1 MKNNFKQNLLLIVF
15 GAAVFAG
22 LMNLGTV
29 IDFIG
34 NTIGVLSPVLL
45 GFMIAFILNVPMR
58 GYEKILTRLTAKAK
72 KPPKDKL
79 IMVLSLILTLLSVA
93 LVLFLVF
100 WLLIPT
106 VIDSLVSVYN
116 QFVKQ
121 LPGWI
126 ELLKS
131 YGINTELITQWLD
144 KLNIEELIKNVSS
157 NAGSLITTIISFAS
171 TAVSGVS
178 SFAISLVLGIYVML
192 CKKDLSRQSKLL
204 AKAHLKDHVREYVFH
219 VGSLISDTYSKFL
232 SGQCLEA
239 CILGT
244 LIFVSFSIA
253 RVPYAAL
260 IGVLTTVLA
269 FIPYVGSFLSCFIGA
284 FLVLIADPS
293 KVLVAVI
300 VYLVVQFVENQFIYP
315 HVVGNSVGLSSL
327 WTLVAV
333 ILGGKLFGVLGMIF
347 FIPVMAVIITLIEE
361 YTMYVLKKKENPDDY
376 PDDFQEFV
384 EEVIEEEHKNEQ

>member
-1 MKNNFKQNLLLIVF
+1 MKSNFKQNLLLIVF

-29 IDFIG
+29 IKFIG

-58 GYEKILTRLTAKAK
+58 GYEKILNKLSAKAK
-72 KPPKDKL
+72 KPPKDKV
-79 IMVLSLILTLLSVA
+79 IMVLSLVLTLVSVL
-93 LVLFLVF
+93 LVLVLVF

-106 VIDSLVSVYN
+106 VVDSLISVYN
-116 QFVKQ
+116 LFLAQ
-121 LPGWI
+121 LPEWI
-126 ELLKS
+126 KILKS

-144 KLNIEELIKNVSS
+144 KMNIEELIKNISS
-157 NAGSLITTIISFAS
+157 NAGSLITTVVSFAS

-178 SFAISLVLGIYVML
+178 SFAISLILGIYVML
-192 CKKDLSRQSKLL
+192 CKKDLSRQSRLL
-204 AKAHLKDHVREYVFH
+204 AKAHLKPHVKDFIFH
-219 VGSLISDTYSKFL
+219 IGNLITNTYSKFL
-232 SGQCLEA
+232 SGQCVEA

-244 LIFVSFSIA
+244 LIFISFSIA
-253 RVPYAAL
+253 RIPYAAL

-293 KVLVAVI
+293 KVLVAII
-300 VYLVVQFVENQFIYP
+300 VYLVVQFIENQFIYP

-361 YTMYVLKKKENPDDY
+361 YTMYVLEKKEHPDDD

-384 EEVIEEEHKNEQ
+384 EEVIIEENNDEQ